1 MSMKISNVM
10 RSAGVM
16 ATLVASAVALAACG
30 GGDGAATASE
40 DSVASTVDL
49 NGVKISVGSKEYPEQ
64 VILGQITVQALE
76 GAGATVTDKTGLSGT
91 NVARAAL
98 EKGEIDVYWEYT
110 GTAWTTFF
118 KETKIIDDP
127 QQFFEAVR
135 AADEKNDISWF
146 ALAPFNNTYAVGA
159 TAEAA
164 EATGVTSI
172 SEYAEL
178 AATNPEDAMLCASS
192 EFSTRDDGLPG
203 LEKLYG
209 FMLPREFVFP
219 AESTVV
225 YEAASKGEC
234 DFLNLVSTDS
244 RIAKEGI
251 VVLDDDKSFFPIYN
265 PAVNMRSDVYAAD
278 KEQYDKL
285 FGAISELLTQEKI
298 LELNSGVELD
308 GLPAEVV
315 AKDFLE
321 ESGIL

>member
-1 MSMKISNVM
+1 MKISNVM

-30 GGDGAATASE
+30 GGDGAATASD

-64 VILGQITVQALE
+64 LILGQITVQALE

-98 EKGEIDVYWEYT
+98 EKGETDVYWEYT

-118 KETKIIDDP
+118 KETKTIDDP

-209 FMLPREFVFP
+209 FDATAGVRLPCRVRPSCMKPPPRGVRLLEP
-219 AESTVV
+219 RQHRLADR
-225 YEAASKGEC
+225 GG
-234 DFLNLVSTDS
+234 
-244 RIAKEGI
+244 RHRRPRRRQ
-251 VVLDDDKSFFPIYN
+251 VVLPHLQ
-265 PAVNMRSDVYAAD
+265 PRCQHA
-278 KEQYDKL
+278 
-285 FGAISELLTQEKI
+285 
-298 LELNSGVELD
+298 
-308 GLPAEVV
+308 
-315 AKDFLE
+315 
-321 ESGIL
+321 